1 MNNTEMDAVGEE
13 TPLKEHERR
22 SGRLEQFLRVLAAIA
37 ALYLFI
43 ASVNMIGTGLKVLA
57 GDDAGKNFLGM
68 LFGLIE
74 DNPFMGLFV
83 GLLVTSL
90 VQSSSFT
97 TSMTVGLV
105 ATGDV
110 SLTAAIPIVMGANI
124 GTSVTN
130 ILVSLA
136 HVRHRLEFRR
146 SLGGA
151 IVHDFF
157 NVLSVLLIFPLEL
170 TFGVISRPAGWISEA
185 LGHVRYFSS
194 DPTKKIGFLK
204 KGFEA
209 VGDLFKWLLIDVFHI
224 SPQVAGTIIA
234 VLALVFLFV
243 ALWLLVKML
252 RGLIQERL
260 SGAFN
265 RTLFRRPSI
274 AFAVGILV
282 TAAVQSSSV
291 TTSLVVPLMGAGI
304 LKLRQI
310 YPYTL
315 GANIGTTITA
325 ILAALGLGKAPAMA
339 CAMAHLLFN
348 IYGTIVFWPLQFI
361 PISLAKGFAKI
372 ASQRR
377 LVAVGYILLVFFVI
391 PILAIVLIELW
402 KRG

>member
-1 MNNTEMDAVGEE
+1 MNNTEMDATGDASLI
-13 TPLKEHERR
+13 TPTGKNT
-22 SGRLEQFLRVLAAIA
+22 SRLEYFLRGLVAIA

-43 ASVNMIGTGLKVLA
+43 ASVNMIGDGLKVIA
-57 GDDAGKNFLGM
+57 KDDSGVHFLKM
-68 LFGLIE
+68 LFGMIE
-74 DNPFMGLFV
+74 GNAFMGLFV

-110 SLTAAIPIVMGANI
+110 SLVAAIPIVMGANI

-136 HVRHRLEFRR
+136 HIRHRLEFRR
-146 SLGGA
+146 SLAGA

-170 TFGVISRPAGWISEA
+170 TFGVISKPAQWVSET
-185 LGHVRYFSS
+185 LGHVQYFST
-194 DPTKKIGFLK
+194 DPNKNIGFLK
-204 KGFEA
+204 TAFEA
-209 VGDLFKWLLIDVFHI
+209 VGSFFHWLLIDVMHLSAQWAGSII
-224 SPQVAGTIIA
+224 SG
-234 VLALVFLFV
+234 LALVLLFI
-243 ALWLLVKML
+243 ALWILVKML

-265 RTLFRRPSI
+265 RTIFRKPTI
-274 AFAVGILV
+274 AFAVGILL

-291 TTSLVVPLMGAGI
+291 TTSLVVPLLGAGI
-304 LKLRQI
+304 LKLKQI

-348 IYGTIVFWPLQFI
+348 IYGTCVFWPLQFI
-361 PISLAKGFAKI
+361 PISLAKGFGKI
-372 ASQRR
+372 AAERR
-377 LVAVGYILLVFFVI
+377 LVAIGYILIVFFAI
-391 PILAIVLIELW
+391 PILGIVLIEMW

>member
-1 MNNTEMDAVGEE
+1 MNDTKMDAAGGGD
-13 TPLKEHERR
+13 PLEGYQGGDNR
-22 SGRLEQFLRVLAAIA
+22 FDVYLRGFAAIV

-43 ASVNMIGTGLKVLA
+43 ASVNMIGAGLKVIA
-57 GDDAGKNFLGM
+57 KDDAGEHFLHM
-68 LFGLIE
+68 LFGLIAG
-74 DNPFMGLFV
+74 NPFMGLFV

-105 ATGDV
+105 ATGDL

-130 ILVSLA
+130 LLVSMA

-170 TFGVISRPAGWISEA
+170 AFGVISRPAGWISES
-185 LGHVRYFSS
+185 LGNVRYFST

-204 KGFEA
+204 KGFAA
-209 VGDLFKWLLIDVFHI
+209 VGKLFKWLMIDVFHVP
-224 SPQVAGTIIA
+224 PQWAGTIIA
-234 VLALVFLFV
+234 VLALIFLFL

-252 RGLIQERL
+252 RGLMQERL

-265 RTLFRRPSI
+265 KTLFRKPAI
-274 AFAVGILV
+274 AFVVGILL
-282 TAAVQSSSV
+282 TTAVQSSSV
-291 TTSLVVPLMGAGI
+291 TTSLVVPLVGAGI

-325 ILAALGLGKAPAMA
+325 IVAALGLGKAPAMA
-339 CAMAHLLFN
+339 CAAAHLLFN
-348 IYGTIVFWPLQFI
+348 IYGTTVFWPLQFI
-361 PISLAKGFAKI
+361 PISLAKGFAKL
-372 ASQRR
+372 ASRRR
-377 LVAVGYILLVFFVI
+377 LVAVGYILVVFFVI
-391 PILAIVLIELW
+391 PILVIALMEWL